1 MHRSV
6 DLVELISSPHVWTGK
21 WWKAVNGLKLI
32 AAILLVSAAALGA
45 EWLILCGC
53 AIRKRNVLSKRPPTD
68 EEKQE

>member
-21 WWKAVNGLKLI
+21 WWKVVNGLKLI
-32 AAILLVSAAALGA
+32 AVILLASAAVLGA
-45 EWLILCGC
+45 EWLILWGC
-53 AIRKRNVLSKRPPTD
+53 AMRKLNVLSKRSPTD